1 MGDGD
6 KRDKR
11 KIILRGD
18 GSTEI
23 NFDFDQWRG
32 REGKGDRGSRGRAG
46 GGSFLPLLPISNFI
60 YEMVEMLGKNRMD
73 AILGS
78 PGQDVRGSRPGRFRD
93 LAPFH

>member
-1 MGDGD
+1 MEDGD

-23 NFDFDQWRG
+23 NFDFDQWRR

-46 GGSFLPLLPISNFI
+46 GGGFLPELPI
-60 YEMVEMLGKNRMD
+60 
-73 AILGS
+73 
-78 PGQDVRGSRPGRFRD
+78 RF
-93 LAPFH
+93 H

>member
-1 MGDGD
+1 MEDGD

-23 NFDFDQWRG
+23 NFDFDQWRR

-46 GGSFLPLLPISNFI
+46 GGRFSAGASNQISLMKWSKI
-60 YEMVEMLGKNRMD
+60 AEPAGPGATD
-73 AILGS
+73 ILS
-78 PGQDVRGSRPGRFRD
+78 W
-93 LAPFH
+93 AP